1 MVRACANVGKPYA
14 ERPGA
19 HPAFTR
25 SMQIPPNGAS
35 AGRPTQEEIK
45 GLERALNSAYSRLR
59 ERAQAEWLRHQ
70 NGKADPADATVSVRI
85 TAVSKSPPAA
95 EPKKRSATAG
105 SFQSRASVAANSPA
119 PKRAGPNKAL
129 NFA

>member
-1 MVRACANVGKPYA
+1 
-14 ERPGA
+14 
-19 HPAFTR
+19 
-25 SMQIPPNGAS
+25 MQIPPDGAS

-85 TAVSKSPPAA
+85 TAVSKPPPAA
-95 EPKKRSATAG
+95 EPKKRSATRRLLPAA
-105 SFQSRASVAANSPA
+105 RASRQTRLHQ
-119 PKRAGPNKAL
+119 RAGPNKAL

>member
-59 ERAQAEWLRHQ
+59 KRAQAEWLRHQ

-85 TAVSKSPPAA
+85 TAVSKSPRRRAKEKKCYTPA
-95 EPKKRSATAG
+95 PS
-105 SFQSRASVAANSPA
+105 SRASVAANSPA